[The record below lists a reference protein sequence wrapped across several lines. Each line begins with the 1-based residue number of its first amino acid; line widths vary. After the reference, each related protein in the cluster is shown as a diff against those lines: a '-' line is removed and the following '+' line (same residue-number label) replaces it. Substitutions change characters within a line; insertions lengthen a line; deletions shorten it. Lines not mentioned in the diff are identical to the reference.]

1 MLNHTIIGTDC
12 CESQTPS
19 CKKQTLRH
27 VLYIKTYM
35 SGRRVAYN
43 ILLNIVNM
51 CITPVGRDD
60 NVNMHAG
67 DILPL
72 FYFVIMVYAAL
83 QVRYVYAVYPGV

>member
-1 MLNHTIIGTDC
+1 
-12 CESQTPS
+12 
-19 CKKQTLRH
+19 
-27 VLYIKTYM
+27 M
-35 SGRRVAYN
+35 SGRRIAYN

-51 CITPVGRDD
+51 CITPVGGDD

-83 QVRYVYAVYPGV
+83 QVRCVYAVYPGV